1 MKKTNT
7 NMTMGMSLGM
17 CIGAGLGSSLGSMV
31 FQNVGIG
38 VAIGICM
45 GLSIGMALG
54 MMKDNAVNEQMEN
67 QGYSVK
73 EIISDENNR
82 EYKVIIVN
90 KAGEER
96 TVTVGQGDMDVE
108 QFKVGDCVFLNEDGD
123 IEQVY
128 DDND

>member
-1 MKKTNT
+1 MRKTNA

-31 FQNVGIG
+31 FQNAGIG
-38 VAIGICM
+38 VAIGMCM
-45 GLSIGMALG
+45 GMSIGMALG
-54 MMKDNAVNEQMEN
+54 TMKDNSVNEQMEN

-90 KAGEER
+90 KSGEER

-108 QFKVGDCVFLNEDGD
+108 QFKVGDYVFLNEEGH

>member
-1 MKKTNT
+1 MKKTDK

-31 FQNVGIG
+31 FQNAGIG

-45 GLSIGMALG
+45 GLSIGMAFG
-54 MMKDNAVNEQMEN
+54 TMKDNAVNEQMEN

-90 KAGEER
+90 KSGEER

-108 QFKVGDCVFLNEDGD
+108 QFKVGDYVFLNEEGH